1 MPITSNGLVEL
12 EKGYGLKDTWRAMEK
27 LVDKKLTR
35 YIGVSKY
42 NQQLML
48 DLLMY
53 ARIKPYC
60 NQIEVFPCY
69 YNKNLIKLC

>member
-1 MPITSNGLVEL
+1 MQYNANGLIEL
-12 EKGYGLKDTWRAMEK
+12 ETGYGLKDTWRAMEK
-27 LVDKKLTR
+27 LVEKKLTR

-53 ARIKPYC
+53 AKIKPYC
-60 NQIEVFPCY
+60 N
-69 YNKNLIKLC
+69 

>member
-1 MPITSNGLVEL
+1 MHLDYVDLYLIHGPFNFKYSENPMPIMSNGLAEL

-42 NQQLML
+42 N
-48 DLLMY
+48 
-53 ARIKPYC
+53 
-60 NQIEVFPCY
+60 
-69 YNKNLIKLC
+69 